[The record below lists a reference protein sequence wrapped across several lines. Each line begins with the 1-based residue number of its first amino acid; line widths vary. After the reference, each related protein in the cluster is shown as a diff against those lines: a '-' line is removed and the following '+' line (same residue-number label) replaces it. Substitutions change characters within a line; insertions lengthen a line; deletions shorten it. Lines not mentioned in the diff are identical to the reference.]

1 MEHSDSSMI
10 PEKDWK
16 GLLKAGGIMAFVVIG
31 LIPIQMIVFILY
43 PPPETALEFINL
55 YHENWF
61 IGMLSL
67 DLLYII
73 NNTFLIIVYLG
84 LFAALRK
91 TDFSLTVIA
100 ITLGLIGIASYF
112 ASTVIFEMQI
122 LSDRYFLSDD
132 TGSRNQILAAAET
145 LLASYKGTAF
155 VVYYMLNGATL
166 LLISRIMLKD
176 HTFTRAT
183 AIWGLISG
191 ILMLIPSTFGTIGLI
206 FSITSLLPWIVFSI
220 LFGSRLL
227 RLSKAD

>member
-16 GLLKAGGIMAFVVIG
+16 GLLKAGGIMAFAVIG
-31 LIPIQMIVFILY
+31 LIPIQMIVFILF

-55 YHENWF
+55 FQENWF

-91 TDFSLTVIA
+91 TDFSLIVIA
-100 ITLGLIGIASYF
+100 ITLGLLGIASYF

-122 LSDRYFLSDD
+122 ISNRYFMSEEAGNRSQL
-132 TGSRNQILAAAET
+132 LAAAET
-145 LLASYKGTAF
+145 LLANYKGTAF

-176 HTFTRAT
+176 RTFSRAT

-191 ILMLIPSTFGTIGLI
+191 LLMLVPSTFGTIGLI
-206 FSITSLLPWIVFSI
+206 FSIASLVPWIVFSV

-227 RLSKAD
+227 KLSKES

>member
-1 MEHSDSSMI
+1 MGHSDTLMI
-10 PEKDWK
+10 PDKDWR
-16 GLLKAGGIMAFVVIG
+16 GLLKAEGIMTFVVIG
-31 LIPIQMIVFILY
+31 LIPIQMLVFILF
-43 PPPETALEFINL
+43 PPPETALEYVNL
-55 YHENWF
+55 YQENWF

-73 NNTFLIIVYLG
+73 NNIFLIIVYLG

-91 TDFSLTVIA
+91 TDFSLIVIA

-122 LSDRYFLSDD
+122 ISNRYFLSEEV
-132 TGSRNQILAAAET
+132 GNRSQLLASAET

-176 HTFTRAT
+176 HTFSRAT

-191 ILMLIPSTFGTIGLI
+191 LLMLIPSTFGTIGLI
-206 FSITSLLPWIVFSI
+206 FSIASLVPWIVFSI

-227 RLSKAD
+227 KLSKES

>member
-1 MEHSDSSMI
+1 MVQSDSLMI
-10 PEKDWK
+10 PGKDWR

-31 LIPIQMIVFILY
+31 LIPIQMIVFILF
-43 PPPETALEFINL
+43 PPPETAIEFINL
-55 YHENWF
+55 YQENWF
-61 IGMLSL
+61 MGMLSL

-91 TDFSLTVIA
+91 TDFSLIVIA
-100 ITLGLIGIASYF
+100 ITLGLIGITSYF

-122 LSDRYFLSDD
+122 ISDRYFLSDD
-132 TGSRNQILAAAET
+132 TDSRNQILAAAET

-176 HTFTRAT
+176 RTFSRAT

-191 ILMLIPSTFGTIGLI
+191 LLMLIPSTFGTIGLI
-206 FSITSLLPWIVFSI
+206 FSIASLIPWIVFSI

-227 RLSKAD
+227 KLSKEN